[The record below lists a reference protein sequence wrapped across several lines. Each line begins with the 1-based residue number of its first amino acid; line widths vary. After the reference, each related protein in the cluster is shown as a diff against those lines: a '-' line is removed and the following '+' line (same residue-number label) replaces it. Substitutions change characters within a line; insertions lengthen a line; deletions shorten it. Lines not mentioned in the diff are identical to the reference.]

1 MLPGVQRMQQP
12 TIDGSGKSDGR
23 PEKESHDSG
32 WQRLA
37 TGDGGRRQ
45 KCRQSAT
52 RVVGSKEGDGSKSD
66 GNDKKG
72 GGRAMAMTMAMAT
85 TRAMVRVVRVAD
97 KEGYVQGGES
107 DGNGEGKDDG
117 DCTSNGNGDGNG
129 NRESKG
135 AESDNNGEEEGKGN
149 SDGDN

>member
-1 MLPGVQRMQQP
+1 MLLGMQRTQQL
-12 TIDGSGKSDGR
+12 TIDRSGKGDGR
-23 PEKESHDSG
+23 PGKESHDSG
-32 WQRLA
+32 WRRLA

-72 GGRAMAMTMAMAT
+72 GGCAMAMAMRMAMAT

-107 DGNGEGKDDG
+107 DGNGNGKDDG
-117 DCTSNGNGDGNG
+117 DGNSNGNGDGDG
-129 NRESKG
+129 NRES
-135 AESDNNGEEEGKGN
+135 
-149 SDGDN
+149 